1 MTAHALS
8 EVSSMI
14 GVLSVITFAIAFF
27 IFIRGDERRSPV
39 VRGLGG
45 ILMAIAASTFAASGW
60 MFASI
65 REWDGTETGAYLIY
79 LLAGYTTLGA
89 LMLMT
94 GLLTEKGTAA
104 GSWILASAT
113 LMWIPV
119 CFVGAV

>member
-1 MTAHALS
+1 MTAHELS

-14 GVLSVITFAIAFF
+14 GVLSVIVFAIAFLVF
-27 IFIRGDERRSPV
+27 ISGDERGAPLA
-39 VRGLGG
+39 RGIGG
-45 ILMAIAASTFAASGW
+45 VLMAAAASTFAFSGW

-65 REWDGTETGAYLIY
+65 REWEGAETGAYLIY

-94 GLLTEKGTAA
+94 GLVAEKGAA
-104 GSWILASAT
+104 IGSWILASAT

-119 CFVGAV
+119 CLIGAV